1 MSPVVTVRGGDVVLL
16 VGEVEVAR
24 LDEQQATE
32 MAADLQAAVTML
44 LRQAEV
50 RRRLREAA
58 EVLGVQMRRG
68 RA

>member
-16 VGEVEVAR
+16 VGDVEVAR

-32 MAADLQAAVTML
+32 MAADLGCAVML
-44 LRQAEV
+44 LLQQAEA